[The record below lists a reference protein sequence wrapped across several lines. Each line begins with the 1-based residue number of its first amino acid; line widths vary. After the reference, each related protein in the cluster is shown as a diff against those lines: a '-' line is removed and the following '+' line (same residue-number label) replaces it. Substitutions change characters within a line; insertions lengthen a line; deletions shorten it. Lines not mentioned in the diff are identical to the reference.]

1 MYLEKGFP
9 TLIFSHAFCCFV
21 FGRIFLRCFD
31 SSGICFGVRC
41 NTYLFVMNS
50 QLYQNHLLNNSSFPT
65 LLIILPLQYKCICNR
80 KCGQQ
85 WLEFIGVCLMPN
97 KSGSRQYM
105 AGILPQ
111 QSKDLNFFHPSLY
124 HSLYSDLAPYG
135 CKMAG
140 EHPAPHM
147 STRSVKEE
155 GTGVK
160 RSN

>member
-1 MYLEKGFP
+1 
-9 TLIFSHAFCCFV
+9 
-21 FGRIFLRCFD
+21 
-31 SSGICFGVRC
+31 
-41 NTYLFVMNS
+41 
-50 QLYQNHLLNNSSFPT
+50 
-65 LLIILPLQYKCICNR
+65 
-80 KCGQQ
+80 
-85 WLEFIGVCLMPN
+85 MPN

-140 EHPAPHM
+140 EHPAPQM

-155 GTGVK
+155 GTRGEEVK
-160 RSN
+160 LA